1 MVRVNPDPYLVLG
14 ATTNHA
20 ASNAETHQ
28 KTGPR
33 CKPCLGTPLNDVPRH
48 DNRAPGRIRTCD
60 TGFRRAVLYP
70 LSYEGERPKG
80 RCEFS
85 GDVEN
90 HAMPGPTQRLR
101 IRSTAVLAALR

>member
-1 MVRVNPDPYLVLG
+1 
-14 ATTNHA
+14 
-20 ASNAETHQ
+20 
-28 KTGPR
+28 
-33 CKPCLGTPLNDVPRH
+33 
-48 DNRAPGRIRTCD
+48 
-60 TGFRRAVLYP
+60 VLYP